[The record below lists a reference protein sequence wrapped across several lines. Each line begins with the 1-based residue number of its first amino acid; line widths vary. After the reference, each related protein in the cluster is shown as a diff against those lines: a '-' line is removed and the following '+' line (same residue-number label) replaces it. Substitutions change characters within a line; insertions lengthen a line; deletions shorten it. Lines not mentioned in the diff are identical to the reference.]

1 MMHWNIKLFGKVQG
15 VFFRKFIQKKA
26 FELNVKGFVRNDQ
39 DGSVYIEA
47 EAEKEKLEE
56 SEFGGFNYFP
66 SFGLSVEINLC
77 EICMEE
83 FRELLER
90 FFKEVQ
96 IIKANY

>member
-1 MMHWNIKLFGKVQG
+1 MENYCK
-15 VFFRKFIQKKA
+15 RC
-26 FELNVKGFVRNDQ
+26 
-39 DGSVYIEA
+39 
-47 EAEKEKLEE
+47 LEE

>member
-1 MMHWNIKLFGKVQG
+1 MPELTILWITYKMEGGKMENYCK
-15 VFFRKFIQKKA
+15 RC
-26 FELNVKGFVRNDQ
+26 
-39 DGSVYIEA
+39 
-47 EAEKEKLEE
+47 LEE